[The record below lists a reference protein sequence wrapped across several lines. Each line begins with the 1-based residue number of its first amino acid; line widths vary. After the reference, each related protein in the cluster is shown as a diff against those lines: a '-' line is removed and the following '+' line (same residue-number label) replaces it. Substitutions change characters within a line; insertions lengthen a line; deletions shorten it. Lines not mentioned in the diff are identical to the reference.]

1 MFTHFIHNYSFI
13 QWPFDQFK
21 VNDVDRDGYNYYYD
35 DQAYGYNNGVQYQY
49 PEPLPTASDIGRDVL
64 NAIAS
69 GLEEMAYNIRSVARN
84 DFDSRQDFNL
94 TSSSI
99 KAGFKKFFDS
109 GAWILPTTFI
119 ATTLLF
125 RDQITF
131 VVKDINKE
139 IKNYFDDWPIIG
151 DIIDFFDGKI
161 FMYKQTSE

>member
-1 MFTHFIHNYSFI
+1 M
-13 QWPFDQFK
+13 
-21 VNDVDRDGYNYYYD
+21 
-35 DQAYGYNNGVQYQY
+35 
-49 PEPLPTASDIGRDVL
+49 

-69 GLEEMAYNIRSVARN
+69 GLEETAYNIRSVARN
-84 DFDSRQDFNL
+84 DFGSRQDFNF

-109 GAWILPTTFI
+109 GAWILPTTFL

-125 RDQITF
+125 RDEISI

-161 FMYKQTSE
+161 FIFTQAFELNQLHSILQF

>member
-1 MFTHFIHNYSFI
+1 
-13 QWPFDQFK
+13 
-21 VNDVDRDGYNYYYD
+21 
-35 DQAYGYNNGVQYQY
+35 
-49 PEPLPTASDIGRDVL
+49 
-64 NAIAS
+64 
-69 GLEEMAYNIRSVARN
+69 MAYNIRTVARN

-99 KAGFKKFFDS
+99 KAGLKKFFDS

-161 FMYKQTSE
+161 LYISKNI